1 MSNGKHGNNSHKGL
15 VILIVVILIVAIL
28 AVGLVV
34 EFSVVFSVLWVV
46 EVTDCEVAFD
56 CSVLSV
62 FPELFPHPAKEM
74 RKTISKEK
82 LIILFIRLPYFESR
96 EIIEFI

>member
-1 MSNGKHGNNSHKGL
+1 MKPESLPFFS
-15 VILIVVILIVAIL
+15 
-28 AVGLVV
+28 VGFVV
-34 EFSVVFSVLWVV
+34 ELSVAFFSVVFSVLV

-56 CSVLSV
+56 CSVLSI
-62 FPELFPHPAKEM
+62 FSELFPHPAREM

-82 LIILFIRLPYFESR
+82 LIILFIMLPYFELR